1 MDSPLFELKNS
12 SDLFKKAKWNFSKLN
27 QLINSYDLF
36 DCLCTLN
43 HVPDWIKNDPH
54 SATLTSEV
62 ETIQR
67 KPIVDATRKL
77 CNRAKHFDAF
87 APKTNMQFGYG
98 AGRYGVGAFGTGEP
112 SYEVEVAG
120 QTMGVLDL
128 IQHVIQEWEKFF
140 ISHGFYDC

>member
-1 MDSPLFELKNS
+1 
-12 SDLFKKAKWNFSKLN
+12 
-27 QLINSYDLF
+27 
-36 DCLCTLN
+36 
-43 HVPDWIKNDPH
+43 
-54 SATLTSEV
+54 
-62 ETIQR
+62 
-67 KPIVDATRKL
+67 
-77 CNRAKHFDAF
+77 
-87 APKTNMQFGYG
+87 MQFGYG